1 MTSSA
6 APGFEAAQAEFFA
19 LIEREPELRSS
30 LSAIAEEIEFSKT
43 SVTDRN
49 LSEWLT
55 WLDEEGYDA
64 QVVRDHSESFAI
76 LLRNAGICQ
85 NISSETRTDELI
97 QELKEAPNL
106 LELLFSL
113 VDHSSSLHSELIG
126 TAGGTGAARSQIVAQ
141 KLGVNRKNQ
150 AIREAGDAAREMSG
164 TEKGSDARGV
174 ADRISTAREG
184 QFMNDN
190 SNLNDRNLEPRRD
203 EINGQ
208 GQGAADRISTAR
220 EGQFM
225 NDNNSNLDDRG
236 LEPRRDEINGQGQGA
251 ADRISTAREG
261 RYMNNEGGI
270 DDRNLEP
277 RRDERPTGGQ
287 REVNREINAEMRET
301 DPGMLGDTE
310 NPRETPRDGIGGVA
324 QDGADRV
331 SRVEDRSRSEAK
343 RYERVEMQDLRDAGR
358 EEVGR
363 VAQEVGDRFSTTGKP
378 YEEAAMQDLREA
390 GPDEIDRVAQEGA
403 DRIRTAEERYEKA
416 EIAGLRDAALDEIG
430 RVAKDG
436 SVPNR
441 SEVERVERAEIN
453 DQRDAARDEINRVER
468 DVTKT
473 VVEGERDI
481 DNAERAANNERRET
495 QPGR

>member
-1 MTSSA
+1 
-6 APGFEAAQAEFFA
+6 
-19 LIEREPELRSS
+19 
-30 LSAIAEEIEFSKT
+30 
-43 SVTDRN
+43 
-49 LSEWLT
+49 
-55 WLDEEGYDA
+55 
-64 QVVRDHSESFAI
+64 
-76 LLRNAGICQ
+76 
-85 NISSETRTDELI
+85 
-97 QELKEAPNL
+97 
-106 LELLFSL
+106 
-113 VDHSSSLHSELIG
+113 
-126 TAGGTGAARSQIVAQ
+126 
-141 KLGVNRKNQ
+141 
-150 AIREAGDAAREMSG
+150 
-164 TEKGSDARGV
+164 
-174 ADRISTAREG
+174 
-184 QFMNDN
+184 
-190 SNLNDRNLEPRRD
+190 
-203 EINGQ
+203 
-208 GQGAADRISTAR
+208 
-220 EGQFM
+220 
-225 NDNNSNLDDRG
+225 
-236 LEPRRDEINGQGQGA
+236 
-251 ADRISTAREG
+251 
-261 RYMNNEGGI
+261 MNNEGGI